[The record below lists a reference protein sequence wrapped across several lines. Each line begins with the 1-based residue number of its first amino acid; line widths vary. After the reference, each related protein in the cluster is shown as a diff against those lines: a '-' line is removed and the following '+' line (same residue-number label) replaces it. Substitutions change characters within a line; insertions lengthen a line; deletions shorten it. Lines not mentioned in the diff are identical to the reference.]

1 MSAGLL
7 GVCQLSRLTYSRKQS
22 KPSWVSWV
30 SSACVIATNRV
41 RSSRGCSS
49 AGAGEGS
56 DAATAGHGRRGRRS
70 SAVLRNGYTRRSV
83 RVAFTIS
90 NVAAAAFGSWSI
102 ARKNESHCCKRAAQM
117 VPFEPRG
124 IPRGV
129 GVHWGAKMARRPSGS
144 PAGLAH
150 SHTARAGTVRESMAA
165 AEARWGPR
173 GGRWREVYV
182 ARCMTGGSD
191 QAGAVGRVLLHRRP
205 AHER

>member
-41 RSSRGCSS
+41 RSSRRCSS

-70 SAVLRNGYTRRSV
+70 SAVLCMGMHGAAFGL
-83 RVAFTIS
+83 AFTIS

-117 VPFEPRG
+117 VPCEPHGTPRG
-124 IPRGV
+124 TVSR
-129 GVHWGAKMARRPSGS
+129 AASGS
-144 PAGLAH
+144 TGAPTWPEDQAVHPPDSPTRTQRAQAPSERAWPQQRPGGAQGEAGGERCTLYH
-150 SHTARAGTVRESMAA
+150 RTCTG
-165 AEARWGPR
+165 
-173 GGRWREVYV
+173 
-182 ARCMTGGSD
+182 ARCM
-191 QAGAVGRVLLHRRP
+191 L
-205 AHER
+205 

>member
-1 MSAGLL
+1 MREKAQMQQQQAMAG
-7 GVCQLSRLTYSRKQS
+7 GDGGQ
-22 KPSWVSWV
+22 
-30 SSACVIATNRV
+30 V
-41 RSSRGCSS
+41 RCCAMGMH
-49 AGAGEGS
+49 GAAFG
-56 DAATAGHGRRGRRS
+56 
-70 SAVLRNGYTRRSV
+70 L
-83 RVAFTIS
+83 AFTIS

-173 GGRWREVYV
+173 GGRWRQVYV